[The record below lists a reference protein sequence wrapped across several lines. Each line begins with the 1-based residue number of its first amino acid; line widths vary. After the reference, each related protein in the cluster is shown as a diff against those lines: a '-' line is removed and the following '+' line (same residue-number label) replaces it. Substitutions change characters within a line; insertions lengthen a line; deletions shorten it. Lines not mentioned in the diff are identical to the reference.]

1 MCVGYFDSSQNHI
14 YPFDRKLRATLLLVF
29 KPLAQC
35 FDLLLCIGREQMLD
49 GHIGRGNENRFR
61 MRERVEAGLA
71 IVVPDAGESD
81 AAERHGF
88 DEKMYVH
95 LVDCTATERQT
106 REEVVDRFLITTE
119 KEGGKRFRV
128 LLHLTDGGIHISI
141 DKDWEKRSKD
151 FVFHDRI
158 VPGNG
163 VNDRGIDVAC
173 LRVGCTAS
181 DDFALVDKACET
193 FDRLGTYD
201 ARVVVGSVPRIIPV
215 QLDDGFFAPLNEFL
229 GNGFMHISVSG

>member
-1 MCVGYFDSSQNHI
+1 
-14 YPFDRKLRATLLLVF
+14 
-29 KPLAQC
+29 
-35 FDLLLCIGREQMLD
+35 
-49 GHIGRGNENRFR
+49 
-61 MRERVEAGLA
+61 
-71 IVVPDAGESD
+71 
-81 AAERHGF
+81 
-88 DEKMYVH
+88 MYVH

-106 REEVVDRFLITTE
+106 RKEVVDRFLITAEEET
-119 KEGGKRFRV
+119 GKGLRM
-128 LLHLTDGGIHISI
+128 LLHLTNGGIYTLIG
-141 DKDWEKRSKD
+141 KDWEERSKD
-151 FVFHDRI
+151 FVLHDRI

-163 VNDRGIDVAC
+163 VNDRWIDVAC

-215 QLDDGFFAPLNEFL
+215 QLDDSFLAFLNEFL

>member
-14 YPFDRKLRATLLLVF
+14 YPFEEKPWANLLLIF

-49 GHIGRGNENRFR
+49 GHIGRGDENRFR

-106 REEVVDRFLITTE
+106 REEVVDRFLITAEEET
-119 KEGGKRFRV
+119 GKGLRM
-128 LLHLTDGGIHISI
+128 LLHLTNGGIHTLIG
-141 DKDWEKRSKD
+141 KDWEERSKD
-151 FVFHDRI
+151 FVLHDRI

-163 VNDRGIDVAC
+163 VNDGGIDVAC

-201 ARVVVGSVPRIIPV
+201 ARVVVESALRIIPV
-215 QLDDGFFAPLNEFL
+215 
-229 GNGFMHISVSG
+229 

>member
-14 YPFDRKLRATLLLVF
+14 YPFDGKPRTTLHLVF
-29 KPLAQC
+29 NPLAER
-35 FDLLLCIGREQMLD
+35 FDLLLRVRREQMLD
-49 GHIGRGNENRFR
+49 GYVGRGDENRFR
-61 MRERVEAGLA
+61 MGESVEAGLA

-95 LVDCTATERQT
+95 LINGAAAEGQGREKMIDRLLVTA
-106 REEVVDRFLITTE
+106 E
-119 KEGGKRFRV
+119 KESGKRFRV
-128 LLHLTDGGIHISI
+128 LLHLTDGGIHTLIG
-141 DKDWEKRSKD
+141 KDWEERSKD
-151 FVFHDRI
+151 FVLHDRI

-163 VNDRGIDVAC
+163 VNDGGIDVAC
-173 LRVGCTAS
+173 LRVGRAAS

-193 FDRLGTYD
+193 FNRLGTYD
-201 ARVVVGSVPRIIPV
+201 ARVVVGSVPRVIPV